1 MGRGARLGA
10 HPEHDEVC
18 TSFAKQL
25 QDSPVAGQEA
35 VVGIHELNVLA
46 TRPADTRVACHGE
59 PRSILAHK
67 ANTRVP
73 SCRRVGDEGKRTGL
87 ASVIYHD
94 HLPFLSGKGER
105 HDAFQAG
112 PKQVRRLIVIGDNE

>member
-1 MGRGARLGA
+1 MRRGARLCA

-25 QDSPVAGQEA
+25 QDSPIVGQEA

-46 TRPADTRVACHGE
+46 TRPADTRVACHRE
-59 PRSILAHK
+59 SRSLLAHK

-73 SCRRVGDEGKRTGL
+73 SCCWVGNVGKRTGL
-87 ASVIYHD
+87 ASVIYDD
-94 HLPFLSGKGER
+94 HLPFLCGKGKR

-112 PKQVRRLIVIGDNE
+112 PKQVRRLVVIGDNE